1 MPSLAPVARAGDIK
15 VRPACCPGCLQSS
28 LRYRTSC
35 RVFVRRWILQRRGI
49 AGEASARAVATPVRD
64 GVWFS
69 DTIDVSTLVCID
81 YETEEDMQR
90 TSHPPA
96 GVSDRSVSATAGAC
110 QTACESS
117 VHVHAHTHT
126 RARAR
131 TRRHDTTRH
140 ENTARTRTRARA
152 LTGELRGGH

>member
-1 MPSLAPVARAGDIK
+1 MLPWLPSEQPAKPHLMP
-15 VRPACCPGCLQSS
+15 CLCAKMDSATA
-28 LRYRTSC
+28 YT
-35 RVFVRRWILQRRGI
+35 
-49 AGEASARAVATPVRD
+49 AGEASAQAATTPVRD

-117 VHVHAHTHT
+117 VHVHAQT

-131 TRRHDTTRH
+131 AHDTTRHDTTRH
-140 ENTARTRTRARA
+140 ENTARTRTRVRA
-152 LTGELRGGH
+152 LTDELMGGH

>member
-69 DTIDVSTLVCID
+69 DTIDVSTLVCVD
-81 YETEEDMQR
+81 YESEEDMQR
-90 TSHPPA
+90 TSRPPA
-96 GVSDRSVSATAGAC
+96 GVTTASVPRQAPAKQPVSRVCTY
-110 QTACESS
+110 TP
-117 VHVHAHTHT
+117 THT

-140 ENTARTRTRARA
+140 ENTARTRTRVCAHSQ
-152 LTGELRGGH
+152 TS

>member
-1 MPSLAPVARAGDIK
+1 MDSATA
-15 VRPACCPGCLQSS
+15 
-28 LRYRTSC
+28 Y
-35 RVFVRRWILQRRGI
+35 I
-49 AGEASARAVATPVRD
+49 AGEASAQAATTPVRD

-131 TRRHDTTRH
+131 ARDDTTRLDTKIQH
-140 ENTARTRTRARA
+140 AHAHVCA
-152 LTGELRGGH
+152 HSQAS